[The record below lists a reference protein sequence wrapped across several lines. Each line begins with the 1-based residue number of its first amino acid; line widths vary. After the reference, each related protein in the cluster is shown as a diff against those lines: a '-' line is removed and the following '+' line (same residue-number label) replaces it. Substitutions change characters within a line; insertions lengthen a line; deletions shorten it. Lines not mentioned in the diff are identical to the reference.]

1 MPKTAQRFDCVL
13 SNSEFKKGKHQFK
26 MHVCQEVNK
35 WVDLWTHFWWTV
47 RIQRNISLWCLT
59 RKTLRDMMHT
69 VSSASLHFIKCELSM
84 NSAYSCNCVFMKLCI
99 FVLLLKTFKVYQY
112 WSLRWHSFCESFIY
126 LLLWFEHFIHAYYM
140 FWSVTPLVPSS
151 NSSTNP
157 NDFFSSISWI
167 LFLNLMSTESC
178 LFAFFPVLF
187 WTCYLLY

>member
-1 MPKTAQRFDCVL
+1 
-13 SNSEFKKGKHQFK
+13 

-59 RKTLRDMMHT
+59 RKTLWDMMHT

-151 NSSTNP
+151 PIPQLTP
-157 NDFFSSISWI
+157 MIFFFSISWI